1 MRLSRPPLVGWSRG
15 RLLKFSELN
24 ETVAPGIVVEEVAKR
39 LRESD
44 RTMVRE
50 GDLLSPIGVGGIG
63 IAQRVADVYSQ
74 VEEPVA

>member
-1 MRLSRPPLVGWSRG
+1 ML
-15 RLLKFSELN
+15 ED
-24 ETVAPGIVVEEVAKR
+24 TVAPGVVVEEVTKG

-63 IAQRVADVYSQ
+63 IAQRAADVYSQ
-74 VEEPVA
+74 VEQPVA

>member
-1 MRLSRPPLVGWSRG
+1 MGGSRG
-15 RLLKFSELN
+15 RLLKFSELE

-50 GDLLSPIGVGGIG
+50 GYLLSPIGVSGIG
-63 IAQRVADVYSQ
+63 IVQRAADVYSQ

>member
-1 MRLSRPPLVGWSRG
+1 MGRSRG

-24 ETVAPGIVVEEVAKR
+24 ETVALGVVIEEMAKR

-44 RTMVRE
+44 RAVVRE
-50 GDLLSPIGVGGIG
+50 GYLLSPIGVDGIG
-63 IAQRVADVYSQ
+63 IVQRAADVYSQ